1 MDRQMNIALRKTLDQ
16 IGVKHSLKGYGYIIS
31 AVEKCLE
38 NRSKLIS
45 IIKGLY
51 TEIAEENSDTVWR
64 VERSIRHAIEV
75 TWTNGNKN
83 AINKIIKGRIC
94 FIIAHRLSTI
104 KNCDK
109 ILLMKD
115 GKIIEEGNHTEL
127 IERKGEYYE
136 LIHS

>member
-75 TWTNGNKN
+75 TWTNGNTN
-83 AINKIIKGRIC
+83 AINKIFGYTVSVEKGKPTNSE
-94 FIIAHRLSTI
+94 FIALIA
-104 KNCDK
+104 DK
-109 ILLMKD
+109 IRL
-115 GKIIEEGNHTEL
+115 
-127 IERKGEYYE
+127 EYR
-136 LIHS
+136 SNS

>member
-38 NRSKLIS
+38 NRSKLIH
-45 IIKGLY
+45 IVKGLY

-75 TWTNGNKN
+75 TWTNGNTN
-83 AINKIIKGRIC
+83 AINKIFGYTVSVEKGKPTNSE
-94 FIIAHRLSTI
+94 FIALITDFVSLY
-104 KNCDK
+104 
-109 ILLMKD
+109 
-115 GKIIEEGNHTEL
+115 GEEIVNGSYKWQE
-127 IERKGEYYE
+127 
-136 LIHS
+136 

>member
-16 IGVKHSLKGYGYIIS
+16 IGVKHSLKDYGYIIS

-75 TWTNGNKN
+75 TWTNGNTN
-83 AINKIIKGRIC
+83 AINKIFGYTVSVEKGKPTNSE
-94 FIIAHRLSTI
+94 FIALITDFVSLYGDEIANGSY
-104 KNCDK
+104 KW
-109 ILLMKD
+109 
-115 GKIIEEGNHTEL
+115 
-127 IERKGEYYE
+127 
-136 LIHS
+136 

>member
-1 MDRQMNIALRKTLDQ
+1 MNIALRKTLDQ

-75 TWTNGNKN
+75 TWTNGNTN
-83 AINKIIKGRIC
+83 AINKIFGYTVSVEKGKPTNSE
-94 FIIAHRLSTI
+94 FIALITDFVSLYGDEIANGSY
-104 KNCDK
+104 KW
-109 ILLMKD
+109 
-115 GKIIEEGNHTEL
+115 
-127 IERKGEYYE
+127 
-136 LIHS
+136 

>member
-64 VERSIRHAIEV
+64 AERSIRHAIEV

-83 AINKIIKGRIC
+83 AINKIFVYTFSVEKGKPTNSE
-94 FIIAHRLSTI
+94 FIALITDFVSLYGDEIANGSY
-104 KNCDK
+104 KW
-109 ILLMKD
+109 
-115 GKIIEEGNHTEL
+115 
-127 IERKGEYYE
+127 
-136 LIHS
+136 

>member
-64 VERSIRHAIEV
+64 VERSMDKWQYKCNQQNFWLHGFSGKRKADKFRV
-75 TWTNGNKN
+75 YR
-83 AINKIIKGRIC
+83 INNRFC
-94 FIIAHRLSTI
+94 FLVW
-104 KNCDK
+104 
-109 ILLMKD
+109 
-115 GKIIEEGNHTEL
+115 
-127 IERKGEYYE
+127 
-136 LIHS
+136 

>member
-51 TEIAEENSDTVWR
+51 TD
-64 VERSIRHAIEV
+64 
-75 TWTNGNKN
+75 
-83 AINKIIKGRIC
+83 C
-94 FIIAHRLSTI
+94 L
-104 KNCDK
+104 
-109 ILLMKD
+109 
-115 GKIIEEGNHTEL
+115 
-127 IERKGEYYE
+127 
-136 LIHS
+136 

>member
-75 TWTNGNKN
+75 TWTNGNTN
-83 AINKIIKGRIC
+83 AINKIFGYTVSVGKGKPTNSE
-94 FIIAHRLSTI
+94 FIALITDFVSLYGDEIANGSY
-104 KNCDK
+104 KWQ
-109 ILLMKD
+109 
-115 GKIIEEGNHTEL
+115 E
-127 IERKGEYYE
+127 
-136 LIHS
+136 

>member
-75 TWTNGNKN
+75 TWTNGNTN
-83 AINKIIKGRIC
+83 AINKIFWLHGFSGKRKADKFRVYRINNRFC
-94 FIIAHRLSTI
+94 FLVW
-104 KNCDK
+104 
-109 ILLMKD
+109 
-115 GKIIEEGNHTEL
+115 
-127 IERKGEYYE
+127 
-136 LIHS
+136 

>member
-1 MDRQMNIALRKTLDQ
+1 MDRQNIALRKTLDQ

-38 NRSKLIS
+38 NRSKLIH

-75 TWTNGNKN
+75 TWTNGNTN
-83 AINKIIKGRIC
+83 AINKIFGYTVSVEKGKPTNSE
-94 FIIAHRLSTI
+94 FIALITDFVSLYGDEIANGSY
-104 KNCDK
+104 KW
-109 ILLMKD
+109 
-115 GKIIEEGNHTEL
+115 
-127 IERKGEYYE
+127 
-136 LIHS
+136 

>member
-1 MDRQMNIALRKTLDQ
+1 MDKQTNIALRKTLDQ

-38 NRSKLIS
+38 NRSKLIG

-75 TWTNGNKN
+75 TWTNGNTN
-83 AINKIIKGRIC
+83 AINKIFGYTVSVEKGKPTNSE
-94 FIIAHRLSTI
+94 FIALITDFVSLY
-104 KNCDK
+104 
-109 ILLMKD
+109 
-115 GKIIEEGNHTEL
+115 GEEIVNGSYKWQE
-127 IERKGEYYE
+127 
-136 LIHS
+136 

>member
-75 TWTNGNKN
+75 TWTNGNTN
-83 AINKIIKGRIC
+83 AINKIFGYTVSVEKGKLTNSE
-94 FIIAHRLSTI
+94 FIALITDFVSLYGDEIANGSY
-104 KNCDK
+104 KW
-109 ILLMKD
+109 
-115 GKIIEEGNHTEL
+115 
-127 IERKGEYYE
+127 
-136 LIHS
+136 

>member
-45 IIKGLY
+45 IMKGLY

-75 TWTNGNKN
+75 TWTNGNTN
-83 AINKIIKGRIC
+83 AINKIFGYTVSVEKGKPTNSE
-94 FIIAHRLSTI
+94 FIALITDFVSLYGDEIANGSY
-104 KNCDK
+104 KW
-109 ILLMKD
+109 
-115 GKIIEEGNHTEL
+115 
-127 IERKGEYYE
+127 
-136 LIHS
+136 

>member
-38 NRSKLIS
+38 NRSKLIH

-75 TWTNGNKN
+75 TWTNGNTN
-83 AINKIIKGRIC
+83 AINKIFGYTVSVEKGKPTNSE
-94 FIIAHRLSTI
+94 FIALITDFVSLYGDEIANGSY
-104 KNCDK
+104 KW
-109 ILLMKD
+109 
-115 GKIIEEGNHTEL
+115 
-127 IERKGEYYE
+127 
-136 LIHS
+136 

>member
-75 TWTNGNKN
+75 TWTNGNTN
-83 AINKIIKGRIC
+83 AINKIFGYTVSVEKGKPTNSE
-94 FIIAHRLSTI
+94 FIVLITDFVSLY
-104 KNCDK
+104 
-109 ILLMKD
+109 
-115 GKIIEEGNHTEL
+115 GEEIVNGSYKWQE
-127 IERKGEYYE
+127 
-136 LIHS
+136 

>member
-1 MDRQMNIALRKTLDQ
+1 MDKQTNIALRKTLDQ

-38 NRSKLIS
+38 NRSKLIG

-75 TWTNGNKN
+75 TWTNGNTN
-83 AINKIIKGRIC
+83 AINKIFGYTVSVEKGKPTNSE
-94 FIIAHRLSTI
+94 FIALITDFVSLY
-104 KNCDK
+104 
-109 ILLMKD
+109 
-115 GKIIEEGNHTEL
+115 GEEIVNGSY
-127 IERKGEYYE
+127 KW
-136 LIHS
+136 

>member
-31 AVEKCLE
+31 AVEKWLE

-75 TWTNGNKN
+75 TWTNGNTN
-83 AINKIIKGRIC
+83 AINKIFGYTVSVEKGKPTNSE
-94 FIIAHRLSTI
+94 FIALITDFVSLYGDEIANGSY
-104 KNCDK
+104 KW
-109 ILLMKD
+109 
-115 GKIIEEGNHTEL
+115 
-127 IERKGEYYE
+127 
-136 LIHS
+136 

>member
-16 IGVKHSLKGYGYIIS
+16 IGVKHRLKGYGYIIS

-83 AINKIIKGRIC
+83 AINKIFGYTVSVEKGKPTNSE
-94 FIIAHRLSTI
+94 FIALITDFVSLYGDEIANGSY
-104 KNCDK
+104 KW
-109 ILLMKD
+109 
-115 GKIIEEGNHTEL
+115 
-127 IERKGEYYE
+127 
-136 LIHS
+136 

>member
-1 MDRQMNIALRKTLDQ
+1 MDRQNIALRKTLDQ

-38 NRSKLIS
+38 NRSKLVG

-83 AINKIIKGRIC
+83 AINKIFVYTFSVEKGKPTNSE
-94 FIIAHRLSTI
+94 FIALITDFVSLYGDEIANGSY
-104 KNCDK
+104 KW
-109 ILLMKD
+109 
-115 GKIIEEGNHTEL
+115 
-127 IERKGEYYE
+127 
-136 LIHS
+136 